1 MFFGLFSAKSDS
13 KRARQ
18 YKARTTKSRRKM
30 LVEALE
36 TRRVMDAFGV
46 GNLLV
51 LRVGDGTT
59 AIGTTAASVS
69 LLEYTPTG
77 TLVQTINV
85 SSSGASALTL
95 RGSSTTEG
103 ILSLSSNG
111 QLVTFG
117 GYRADNGAANPTAAA
132 ASGDVDRVIGVV
144 DALGTVTTSQAI
156 SDSYKRDSFRS
167 VATDD
172 GSRFWLSGAANVATT
187 GGVRYVAN
195 TTDTTSTAM
204 TATGGN
210 SRQVAV
216 QGGNLYVSGGSA
228 TPGRSVFQVGTGLP
242 TTGSQTLTP
251 SFPVAASAQ
260 YNSFYFADLSP
271 TIGWNGSAVDTLYAT
286 DTNTAGSPVAKFS
299 FDGTNWNAKG
309 SVGLTGLANISGS
322 TNGSSVTLYGTT
334 TATASGQVVVLTDAS
349 GYDQT
354 MVGTWTNINTTTAVT
369 AGANYAFRG
378 IARVPAGTATQVGV
392 TALSASKNEG
402 NTGLTD
408 YTFTVTRTGPITG
421 ASSVN
426 YAVTG
431 SGANPATADDFE
443 NATFPSGTVNFAAN
457 ESSKTITIKVNGDA
471 TNESDEAFT
480 VTLSNPTGATIST
493 AAANGLIV
501 NDDAATSLSIAAT
514 DAVKSEGSIGTTTFT
529 FTVTRTGPAGATTVD
544 YAVTGNGAS
553 PANAADFVGSVLP
566 TGTVTF
572 SGSETTQVISIS
584 VATDTIVEP
593 DEGFLVTLSN
603 NSSGSSIITA
613 SATGTILNDDSQVAL
628 SAPTSISQSEGNSGT
643 TNYTFNLT
651 RTGNTTNATDVSWN
665 VIGSGTVAADATDF
679 VGNALPSG
687 TTSFAAGETTKTI
700 VIPVQGDTSLE
711 STEGFTLTL
720 TSATNNTTVGT
731 GLGTGTIVNDDFQT
745 LNAGDIVITAINGDT
760 PDQFSFVPL
769 VGLVEG
775 STIAFTDNAWTGTA
789 LSTNEGVITYTAPV
803 GGLAAGTKV
812 VIEFTATPSIIVGT
826 GSVAASGSFGLST
839 SGDSLIA
846 YTGVSTS
853 PNFLFSVTTWGEYIT
868 TGTTNTNTTY
878 LPTGLVIGTSA
889 VDALGPTSPIADVD
903 NGEYIHASGTSGT
916 ASAIRAL
923 VANRANWQTSDTGIS
938 PLNTSNFTVLPD
950 NVAPVITATSGTVTA
965 PEGTSATNTGTWSDA
980 NPGDTVTLTASLG
993 SVVKNANGTWSW
1005 SITSTDDVASTPVTI
1020 TADDGAGGTATVTF
1034 NYTITN
1040 AAPTVAATNGAVTG
1054 NEAALITNAGTWGD
1068 VAADTV
1074 TLTASVG
1081 AIVKN
1086 NDGTWSWSITSPDD
1100 VSATTVTVTAT
1111 DEDGGSSTTTF
1122 TYTATNVA
1130 PTLTRSLAAVSGNVL
1145 TLITNT
1151 GTYSDVAADTVTLTA
1166 STGAIVKNAD
1176 GTWNW
1181 SITPSAGI
1189 AGQTVTITAADEDGG
1204 STQVTFTLD
1213 ALVAVAGRQV
1223 FYNNSGYETNGGV
1236 NSALDSSKVL
1246 LKSTAATQTT
1256 TFANVSNYFRGINGV
1271 ILDIAGLASTSL
1283 TASDFTFRVAPA
1295 NASGVVNPSAWAAPS
1310 QAPTSITVIA
1320 GNATTPA
1327 RVRLEWNDNVIQNTW
1342 LQIIVKANVNT
1353 GLINREVF
1361 YLGHALAEVDGA
1373 APYRITTTD
1382 VGTVRAGVGN
1392 AIVSVNDV
1400 RDIDKDR
1407 RITTTDVGL
1416 LRARVS
1422 NTVLLNN
1429 ITIPAAGSGSEGEDD
1444 VVGGLIASTPA
1455 PLATPQTGITAV
1467 DSPVATRI
1475 TARNTGA
1482 DYSVQLPV
1490 SSISSVAPT
1499 NAVDYGPVSKTDATA
1514 TETQW
1519 SLLDDYFAELGK
1531 RKSKLR

>member
-1 MFFGLFSAKSDS
+1 MFFGLFSAQSDS
-13 KRARQ
+13 KLSRK
-18 YKARTTKSRRKM
+18 YKARATKSRRKM

-36 TRRVMDAFGV
+36 SRRVMDAFGV

-51 LRVGDGTT
+51 LRVGDGTST
-59 AIGTTAASVS
+59 IGTNAAAVS

-85 SSSGASALTL
+85 PSTGAGALTL

-103 ILSLSSNG
+103 ILTVSSNG

-117 GYRADNGAANPTAAA
+117 GYRADNGAANPTAVGT
-132 ASGDVDRVIGVV
+132 SGDVDRAIGVV

-156 SDSYKRDSFRS
+156 TDSYKRDSFRS

-172 GSRFWLSGAANVATT
+172 GSRFWLSGASSVATT
-187 GGVRYVAN
+187 AGVRFLAN
-195 TTDTTSTAM
+195 TTDTTTTAL
-204 TATGGN
+204 TTSGGN

-216 QGGNLYVSGGSA
+216 QGGNVYVSGGSA
-228 TPGRSVFQVGTGLP
+228 TPGRSVFQIGTGLP

-251 SFPVAASAQ
+251 SFPIAASAQ

-271 TIGWNGSAVDTLYAT
+271 TIGWNGSTFDTLYTT
-286 DTNTAGSPVAKFS
+286 DTNTANSPVTKWS
-299 FDGTNWNAKG
+299 FDGTNWLAKG
-309 SVGLTGLANISGS
+309 TANLTGLANLSGS
-322 TNGSSVTLYGTT
+322 TSGSTVTLFATT
-334 TATASGQVVVLTDAS
+334 TATASGQVVTLTDSS

-354 MVGTWTNINTTTAVT
+354 LVGTWTNINTTTAVT
-369 AGANYAFRG
+369 AGTNYAFRG
-378 IARVPAGTATQVGV
+378 IARVPQGTATQIGV

-421 ASSVN
+421 ASSVDFS
-426 YAVTG
+426 VTG
-431 SGANPATADDFE
+431 NTANAATADDFE
-443 NATFPSGTVNFAAN
+443 NAAFPSGTINFAAN
-457 ESSKTITIKVNGDA
+457 ESSKTITVKVNGDT
-471 TNESDEAFT
+471 TNEADEGFT
-480 VTLSNPTGATIST
+480 VTLSNPTGAILST
-493 AAANGLIV
+493 STANGLII

-514 DAVKSEGSIGTTTFT
+514 DAVKSEGSIGTTSFT
-529 FTVTRTGPAGATTVD
+529 FTVTRTGPAGTTTVD

-553 PANAADFVGSVLP
+553 PANATDFVGAALP

-572 SGSETTQVISIS
+572 NGTETTQVITIS

-603 NSSGSSIITA
+603 NSVGSSILTA
-613 SATGTILNDDSQVAL
+613 SATGTILNDDAQVAL
-628 SAPTSISQSEGNSGT
+628 SSPTSISLAEGNSGT
-643 TNYTFNLT
+643 TSYTFNLT
-651 RTGNTTNATDVSWN
+651 RTGNSSGATNVSWS
-665 VIGSGTVAADATDF
+665 VVGSGTVAADASDF

-687 TTSFAAGETTKTI
+687 TVSFAAAETTKTI
-700 VIPVQGDTSLE
+700 VIDVQGDTTLE

-731 GLGTGTIVNDDFQT
+731 GSGTGTIVNDDFQA
-745 LNAGDIVITAINGDT
+745 LNAGDLVITAINGDT

-769 VGLVEG
+769 VTLVEG
-775 STIAFTDNAWTGTA
+775 SSIAFTDNAWTGTA
-789 LSTNEGVITYTAPV
+789 LGTNEGTLTYTAPA

-812 VIEFTATPSIIVGT
+812 VIEFNATPSIIVGT
-826 GSVAASGSFGLST
+826 GTIAASGSFGLST

-846 YTGVSTS
+846 YSGLSTA
-853 PNFLFSVTTWGEYIT
+853 PNFLFAVTTWGEYLT

-903 NGEYIHASGTSGT
+903 NGEYIHASGTTGT
-916 ASAIRAL
+916 PSAIRAL
-923 VANRANWQTSDTGIS
+923 VANRANWLTSDTGIS
-938 PLNTSNFTVLPD
+938 PLNTDNFTVLPD
-950 NVAPVITATSGTVTA
+950 NVAPVVTADANSVTA

-980 NPGDTVTLTASLG
+980 NAGDTVTLTASLG
-993 SVVKNANGTWSW
+993 TVTKNVNGTWSW
-1005 SITSTDDVASTPVTI
+1005 SITSTDDVAATPVTI

-1034 NYTITN
+1034 NYAITN
-1040 AAPTVAATNGAVTG
+1040 VAPTVAANSGAVTG
-1054 NEAALITNAGTWGD
+1054 GEATLITNAGTWGD

-1074 TLTASVG
+1074 TLTASTG
-1081 AIVKN
+1081 AIAKN
-1086 NDGTWSWSITSPDD
+1086 ANGTWSWSITSPDN
-1100 VSATTVTVTAT
+1100 VAATTVTVTAT

-1122 TYTATNVA
+1122 TYTATNTA
-1130 PTLTRSLAAVSGNVL
+1130 PTITRSLAAVSGNVL
-1145 TLITNT
+1145 TLITNI
-1151 GTYSDVAADTVTLTA
+1151 GTWSDVATDTVTLTA
-1166 STGAIVKNAD
+1166 STGAVVKNVD

-1189 AGQTVTITAADEDGG
+1189 SNQTVTITAADEDGG
-1204 STQVTFTLD
+1204 SAVATFTLD

-1236 NSALDSSKVL
+1236 NAALDSAKVL
-1246 LKSTAATQTT
+1246 LKSTASAQPT
-1256 TFANVSNYFRGINGV
+1256 TFANVSNYVKGINGV
-1271 ILDIAGLASTSL
+1271 VLDVAGLASTNL
-1283 TASDFTFRVAPA
+1283 TASDFTFRVAP
-1295 NASGVVNPSAWAAPS
+1295 NAISGAADPSTWSAPS

-1320 GNATTPA
+1320 GNSTTPA

-1361 YLGHALAEVDGA
+1361 YLGHALAEVEGA
-1373 APYRITTTD
+1373 SPYRVSTTD
-1382 VGTVRAGVGN
+1382 VGLVRAGVGN
-1392 AIVSVNDV
+1392 AIVSVNDI

-1407 RITTTDVGL
+1407 RITTTDVGFI
-1416 LRARVS
+1416 RARVS

-1429 ITIPAAGSGSEGEDD
+1429 ITIPAAGSPAEGEDD
-1444 VVGGLIASTPA
+1444 VVNGLISAAPA
-1455 PLATPQTGITAV
+1455 PLATPRNEANTSGA
-1467 DSPVATRI
+1467 SSATI
-1475 TARNTGA
+1475 TARSTGVE
-1482 DYSVQLPV
+1482 YSVALPT
-1490 SSISSVAPT
+1490 STASAASASAT
-1499 NAVDYGPVSKTDATA
+1499 AVEYGPVAKSDVPATD
-1514 TETQW
+1514 TQW